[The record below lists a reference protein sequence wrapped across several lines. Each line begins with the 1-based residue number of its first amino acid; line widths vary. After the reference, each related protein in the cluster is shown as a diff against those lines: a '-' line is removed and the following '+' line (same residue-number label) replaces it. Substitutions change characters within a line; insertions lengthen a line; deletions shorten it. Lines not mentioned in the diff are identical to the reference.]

1 MLPLRLKDF
10 RLQHYESGTQELIGP
25 SCETTAS
32 KLKYFNSG
40 RRGALFPLTYH
51 ALRDS
56 GAQAQGDGEEQRS
69 HPLARNRS
77 DFQGY
82 GGVVEGRRKN
92 THTEQQPK
100 VLLDWR
106 VALGSV
112 ATCPL
117 RSSPPVWKSAERRC
131 RQLGWFPCRNK

>member
-1 MLPLRLKDF
+1 MM
-10 RLQHYESGTQELIGP
+10 
-25 SCETTAS
+25 TAAVH
-32 KLKYFNSG
+32 F
-40 RRGALFPLTYH
+40 FPLTYH

-56 GAQAQGDGEEQRS
+56 GAQAQGDGKEQRS
-69 HPLARNRS
+69 HPLTRNRS

-82 GGVVEGRRKN
+82 GGVVEEEKKKRKN
-92 THTEQQPK
+92 KKHTEQQPK

-117 RSSPPVWKSAERRC
+117 RSSPPVWKSAERRS
-131 RQLGWFPCRNK
+131 RQLGLFPCRNK